1 MVKHLQD
8 HIQFLEQFINNVNA
22 LTAKMLKDLQNEYE
36 ISLEQSNALTAKM
49 LKDLQN
55 EYEISLEQSNVLGM
69 LNKEPLTISE
79 ITQRQGVN
87 KAAVSR
93 RIKKLIDAKL
103 VKLDKPNLNIDQR
116 LKFITLTDKGRA
128 YLKERNAI
136 MTDIAQDITNDLNSE
151 DIENVRQVLEVIN
164 HRIKT
169 YSNHK

>member
-8 HIQFLEQFINNVNA
+8 HIQFLEQFINNV
-22 LTAKMLKDLQNEYE
+22 
-36 ISLEQSNALTAKM
+36 NALTAKM

-116 LKFITLTDKGRA
+116 LKFITLTDKGGA